1 MDRAALVE
9 LIAERAAS
17 DAEFATLVERRSDR
31 LIAEAL
37 PPVVTPKPYLIT
49 MRGIRRVLGQH
60 EGRIFVQSLR
70 EFAGLLHTLNEA
82 HPAYDALWW
91 LAELLPDLDTG
102 GDGIDVGDAET
113 RAALRGL
120 AAIAPVLLPDGPQV
134 TLAHCEAL
142 EAASSVVV
150 PISVDAVSRAL
161 NGASDG
167 K

>member
-1 MDRAALVE
+1 MTLIELRA
-9 LIAERAAS
+9 LIDERAAG
-17 DAEFATLVERRSDR
+17 DKEFARLVADRADR
-31 LIAEAL
+31 LIAAAL
-37 PPVVTPKPYLIT
+37 PPEVTPKPYLIT

-60 EGRIFVQSLR
+60 EGRIFVESLR
-70 EFAGLLHTLNEA
+70 AFAAMPAAMPEA
-82 HPAYDALWW
+82 HSAYDAMWW

-120 AAIAPVLLPDGPQV
+120 AAISPVLLPDGPQV

-142 EAASSVVV
+142 EAASSVSEPV
-150 PISVDAVSRAL
+150 SVDAVSTAL
-161 NGASDG
+161 NVGD

>member
-1 MDRAALVE
+1 MTPAELRALIDDRAKADPEFAALVT
-9 LIAERAAS
+9 ARA
-17 DAEFATLVERRSDR
+17 DR
-31 LIAEAL
+31 LIADAL
-37 PPVVTPKPYLIT
+37 PDVVTPRPYLIT
-49 MRGIRRVLGQH
+49 MRGLRRVLGQH

-70 EFAGLLHTLNEA
+70 AFAAMPAAMPEE

-120 AAIAPVLLPDGPQV
+120 AAISPALMPDGPQV

-142 EAASSVVV
+142 EAASSTVS
-150 PISVDAVSRAL
+150 PISVDDVSRAL
-161 NGASDG
+161 NGG
-167 K
+167 T

>member
-1 MDRAALVE
+1 MTSAELLAL
-9 LIAERAAS
+9 IDERAAS
-17 DAEFATLVERRSDR
+17 DAPFAEMVAARADR

-49 MRGIRRVLGQH
+49 MRGLRRVLGQH
-60 EGRIFVQSLR
+60 EGRIFVESLR
-70 EFAGLLHTLNEA
+70 AFAAMPAAMPEA

-120 AAIAPVLLPDGPQV
+120 AAISPVLLPDGPQV

-150 PISVDAVSRAL
+150 PISVDAVSTAL
-161 NGASDG
+161 NSRGN
-167 K
+167 

>member
-1 MDRAALVE
+1 MTPAELLAL
-9 LIAERAAS
+9 IDERAAS
-17 DAEFATLVERRSDR
+17 DAPFAEMVRRGDTDAMA
-31 LIAEAL
+31 LAL
-37 PPVVTPKPYLIT
+37 PAVVTPRPYLIT

-60 EGRIFVQSLR
+60 EGRIFVEALR
-70 EFAGLLHTLNEA
+70 AFAAMPATMPEA

-120 AAIAPVLLPDGPQV
+120 AAISPALLPDGPQV

-142 EAASSVVV
+142 EAASSVSEPVTATQ
-150 PISVDAVSRAL
+150 IGEAMKH
-161 NGASDG
+161 G

>member
-1 MDRAALVE
+1 MTPAELRALIDERAAADQEFARLV
-9 LIAERAAS
+9 AERA
-17 DAEFATLVERRSDR
+17 DR
-31 LIAEAL
+31 LIADAL

-49 MRGIRRVLGQH
+49 MRGLRRVLGQR
-60 EGRIFVQSLR
+60 EGRIFVESLR
-70 EFAGLLHTLNEA
+70 AFAAMLATMPEA

-120 AAIAPVLLPDGPQV
+120 AAISPVLLPDGPQV
-134 TLAHCEAL
+134 TIAHCEAL

-150 PISVDAVSRAL
+150 PVSVDAVSTAL
-161 NGASDG
+161 NIGG

>member
-1 MDRAALVE
+1 MNQSELVE
-9 LIAERAAS
+9 LIAERAAA
-17 DAEFATLVERRSDR
+17 DPEFAEWVERRADR

-49 MRGIRRVLGQH
+49 MRGLRRVLGQH
-60 EGRIFVQSLR
+60 EGRIFVESLR
-70 EFAGLLHTLNEA
+70 AFAAMPAAMPEA
-82 HPAYDALWW
+82 HQAYDALWW

-150 PISVDAVSRAL
+150 PISVDAVSTAL
-161 NGASDG
+161 NSRGN
-167 K
+167 